1 MSKAERMLTYS
12 LLSLIMSKRVAWE
25 PNLPFMMPNG
35 GSLEYDADAASE
47 SFEAEPEDNIEDKDQ
62 LLSPAAA
69 AGGKW
74 GKGVINEDVGGC
86 WGGGGGGAVLVTH
99 VLHFGGESCCD
110 E

>member
-1 MSKAERMLTYS
+1 MSKAERMLSYS
-12 LLSLIMSKRVAWE
+12 LLSLIMSKRVAWG

-69 AGGKW
+69 ARRKW
-74 GKGVINEDVGGC
+74 VKGVINEDVAWCWREGC
-86 WGGGGGGAVLVTH
+86 DGA
-99 VLHFGGESCCD
+99 FE
-110 E
+110 